1 MRCIYETPEDTST
14 PYCTIEG
21 KIVKKK
27 GMGDGDLL
35 GFFVKLG
42 WGGMG

>member
-14 PYCTIEG
+14 PYCTIEW

-27 GMGDGDLL
+27 VMGDGDLL
-35 GFFVKLG
+35 VFFVKLCG
-42 WGGMG
+42 GGMG